1 MYSVSR
7 TSGDD
12 SRRMGQ
18 VHRKHDI
25 PWNASLVAIVFA
37 FIAPVVVAIW
47 QDHNSSSAAGWLGGV
62 FVFFALVAYMMVNL
76 ANIVYHLR
84 HARAEF
90 NWFMNGLVPV
100 LGIVIDGY
108 ILYRAFFVAY
118 MQESFQLGKSI
129 VFLSIAWTLIGAIW
143 AVLRGTR
150 QQAGLA
156 ARARVHATAEG
167 D

>member
-1 MYSVSR
+1 
-7 TSGDD
+7 
-12 SRRMGQ
+12 
-18 VHRKHDI
+18 
-25 PWNASLVAIVFA
+25 
-37 FIAPVVVAIW
+37 
-47 QDHNSSSAAGWLGGV
+47 V

-150 QQAGLA
+150 QPAGLA